1 MKVEM
6 MPLSYFQVKDKEDGA
21 LIKDGKSIIKA
32 AFNESPWSNGEI
44 DEKYIELLVK
54 LFLEHPD
61 PKQRGLFIAMDGPL
75 FIGLLAAIVNQ
86 GSVVKQCNELM
97 WFVLPDYRKEGV
109 GLNLMQMY
117 GDWAKGLGINKITM
131 SHYGE
136 SDYLKKFYEANGFKQ
151 TEVTYVKDL
160 D

>member
-1 MKVEM
+1 M
-6 MPLSYFQVKDKEDGA
+6 MPLSYFRIEDKEDGKI
-21 LIKDGKSIIKA
+21 IKDGKGIIKA
-32 AFNESPWSNGEI
+32 AFTESPWSNGEI

-54 LFLEHPD
+54 LFLEFPD
-61 PKQRGLFIAMDGPL
+61 PKQRGLFVAMDGPL

-117 GDWAKGLGINKITM
+117 ADWATELGIKKVTM

-136 SDYLKKFYEANGFKQ
+136 NDNLKKFYEDNGFKQ